1 MEDLV
6 VGLGIALVI
15 EGVFYALMPD
25 GMKRLMSVA
34 LTQPSGRL
42 RMAGL
47 ALAIAGVLLVAL
59 IRG

>member
-1 MEDLV
+1 MQDLV

-34 LTQPSGRL
+34 ITQPSGRL
-42 RMAGL
+42 RIAGL
-47 ALAIAGVLLVAL
+47 SLAITGVLLVAL